1 MNTTI
6 LKIIRVILAI
16 IVIGMAVYS
25 IFTQNFVGMPILM
38 LSLSFFM
45 LVSGFIVYSHNKR
58 DFWIYLILAIF
69 MFVVVLVVSFL
80 N

>member
-1 MNTTI
+1 MNITI

-16 IVIGMAVYS
+16 IGIAIAVYS
-25 IFTQNFVGMPILM
+25 ILTQNFVGMPFLM

-45 LVSGFIVYSHNKR
+45 LVSGFIVYSQNKR

-69 MFVVVLVVSFL
+69 MFVVVLLGTFL